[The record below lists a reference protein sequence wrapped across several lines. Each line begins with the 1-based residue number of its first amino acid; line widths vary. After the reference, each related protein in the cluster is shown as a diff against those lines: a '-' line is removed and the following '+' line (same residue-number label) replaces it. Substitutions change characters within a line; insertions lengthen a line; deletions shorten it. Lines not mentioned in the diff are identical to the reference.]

1 MGGLGIGD
9 ITIGYSS
16 TGAAKYVADLNTT
29 AIIETNG
36 IITDHTE
43 IIKDTLQQGWQG
55 QACDAFCAKLSEAAE
70 QLKEKLQEMEQV
82 FNATLAAQEETYHAE
97 DTTMA
102 DTISGSSIF

>member
-16 TGAAKYVADLNTT
+16 TGAAAYVADLNTQ

-36 IITDHTE
+36 IITDQTE
-43 IIKDTLQQGWQG
+43 VIKNTLQQGWQG
-55 QACDAFCAKLSEAAE
+55 QACDAFCKKLSESTE
-70 QLKEKLQEMEQV
+70 QLKQLLQDMEQM

-102 DTISGSSIF
+102 DGISGSSIF